1 MCIGRCG
8 TMKIDLSAVRYT
20 FVRGGG
26 NVDRV
31 IESCKIL
38 QSWENDTKS
47 VRNHAICV
55 SQMGENRSQYPN
67 FIRECCIKC
76 IKKRIRKIIERGF
89 LRKMD

>member
-55 SQMGENRSQYPN
+55 S
-67 FIRECCIKC
+67 
-76 IKKRIRKIIERGF
+76 
-89 LRKMD
+89 